1 MAIYNINIEQKNF
14 FNENIKHIIDQIKNN
29 LNNINVLE
37 NKVDFQM
44 SKEQII
50 ESFTKVLSLL
60 EKWQK
65 DFKNN
70 DLSDIQKEYKEIES
84 NILELEWCLIDY
96 DEVLHCEGI
105 SYTLYQ
111 LGNLLVQIL
120 SNKKINKND

>member
-1 MAIYNINIEQKNF
+1 MAIYNISVEQTNCF
-14 FNENIKHIIDQIKNN
+14 DENIKYIIDQIKNN

-37 NKVDFQM
+37 NKVYVEM

-50 ESFTKVLSLL
+50 ENFTKVLSLL

-70 DLSDIQKEYKEIES
+70 DLSNIQKEYKEIES
-84 NILELEWCLIDY
+84 TISELEWSLFDY
-96 DEVLHCEGI
+96 EKIFHCEGM

-111 LGNLLVQIL
+111 IGNLLVEIL
-120 SNKKINKND
+120 NNQNAKEND